1 MSLQLKLLQL
11 ILSETPLLLCDS
23 LYVPTFA
30 IVFDLCFFFI
40 FHEFDLNQKLQ
51 GWPIKGLSQCDS
63 AERAKAPEAMLL
75 GGSKLHKDLRS

>member
-1 MSLQLKLLQL
+1 MGLQLKLLLL

-30 IVFDLCFFFI
+30 IVFDLCFFI
-40 FHEFDLNQKLQ
+40 FHEFDFNQKLQ
-51 GWPIKGLSQCDS
+51 GWQIKGLSQCDS
-63 AERAKAPEAMLL
+63 AERAKAPEAML

>member
-1 MSLQLKLLQL
+1 MGLQLKLLQL
-11 ILSETPLLLCDS
+11 ILSETPLLLCHF
-23 LYVPTFA
+23 LYVTTFA
-30 IVFDLCFFFI
+30 TVFDLCFFFI
-40 FHEFDLNQKLQ
+40 FHEFDVNQKLQ